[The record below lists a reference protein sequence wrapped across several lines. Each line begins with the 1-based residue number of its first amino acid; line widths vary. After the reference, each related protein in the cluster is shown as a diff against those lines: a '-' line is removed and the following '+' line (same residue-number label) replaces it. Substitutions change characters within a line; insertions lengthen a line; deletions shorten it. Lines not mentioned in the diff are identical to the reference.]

1 MTGVWRV
8 AGKIVVRRVAV
19 RRTGHVGLAMT
30 RWGVIARTGGN
41 APAIGTVRRR
51 KAKKP
56 ENPERKRKPEGKA
69 GGGERKKPTL
79 SRRRKIFSVIC
90 G

>member
-8 AGKIVVRRVAV
+8 AGKIAV
-19 RRTGHVGLAMT
+19 RRTGHVGFAMT
-30 RWGVIARTGGN
+30 GWDVIARTGGN
-41 APAIGTVRRR
+41 APAAGTVKRR

-56 ENPERKRKPEGKA
+56 ENPERKRKPEGEGKA
-69 GGGERKKPTL
+69 GGGERKKPAL
-79 SRRRKIFSVIC
+79 SRRRKIFSVIF